1 MIKVKLLPILALSMV
16 LSSASYSKATE
27 LTSIGSYLSKNDLG
41 DPAVVAY
48 LSLRCAALTGYV
60 QTIMPPSTPVAK
72 LNQMEEQFNLF
83 MMLSAQSSMSMTGD
97 DMETVFGRL
106 EGALKA
112 TLDKQVK
119 ISNDHYVSTGSY
131 LREID
136 FQDFELCSNLAVAL
150 SE

>member
-16 LSSASYSKATE
+16 VSSVSYSKATE

-72 LNQMEEQFNLF
+72 LNQMEDQFNLF

-112 TLDKQVK
+112 TLDKQV
-119 ISNDHYVSTGSY
+119 NVEQNT
-131 LREID
+131 
-136 FQDFELCSNLAVAL
+136 A
-150 SE
+150 

>member
-60 QTIMPPSTPVAK
+60 QNNNAPLYTSCQTKPDGRPV
-72 LNQMEEQFNLF
+72 
-83 MMLSAQSSMSMTGD
+83 
-97 DMETVFGRL
+97 
-106 EGALKA
+106 
-112 TLDKQVK
+112 
-119 ISNDHYVSTGSY
+119 
-131 LREID
+131 
-136 FQDFELCSNLAVAL
+136 
-150 SE
+150 